1 MLFHWRPKNAFSSL
15 LRIVGKTYQWTWKQ
29 LMPLMLRSAEL
40 NTFSMTN
47 TIYRDLV
54 FCANGEIYRLS

>member
-1 MLFHWRPKNAFSSL
+1 MHLRLINNAIPLKIQERVFIVIPIVSL
-15 LRIVGKTYQWTWKQ
+15 TYQWTWKH
-29 LMPLMLRSAEL
+29 LPFMLRSTEL

-54 FCANGEIYRLS
+54 GINQ